1 MKKDYYQLCKALC
14 LLTAFLLWTAL
25 LGIVDV
31 HPIGPMGS
39 LVGFARLNSFVH
51 ELCGVH
57 MGLYILTDWLGLI
70 PLAFAAGFALLG
82 LMQWIS
88 RKKLSYVDCNLLI
101 LGGFYILV
109 FAAYFLFESHVV
121 NYRPVLIDGRLEASY
136 PSSTTLLVLCVIP
149 SARLY
154 FDKLIINKELYRYVS
169 CIINI
174 FTVFM
179 VIGRLLSGV
188 HWFSDI
194 IGAVLLS
201 GGLVSLF
208 RYALQKFS

>member
-1 MKKDYYQLCKALC
+1 MKKNYCQLHRALC
-14 LLTAFLLWTAL
+14 LLAAFALWTAL

-31 HPIGPMGS
+31 QPIGPMGS
-39 LVGFARLNSFVH
+39 VVGFARLNSFVH

-70 PLAFAAGFALLG
+70 PLAFAAGFSLLG

-88 RKKLSYVDCNLLI
+88 RKKLRHVDCSLLA

-109 FAAYFLFESHVV
+109 FAAYFFFESHVV
-121 NYRPVLIDGRLEASY
+121 NYRPILIDGRLEASY
-136 PSSTTLLVLCVIP
+136 PSSTTLLVLCVMP
-149 SARLY
+149 SARLCL
-154 FDKLIINKELYRYVS
+154 DKLIKRKELYRYLS

-179 VIGRLLSGV
+179 VLGRLISGV

-194 IGAVLLS
+194 IGAILLS

-208 RYALQKFS
+208 RYALRQFS